1 MRETM
6 HGRNI
11 FQVAIHLPAQIRCPA
26 RLTAAKRMLYDL
38 LFDPPILLYQMP
50 KTGSQ
55 TIEATLQQHLSTRRL
70 LRFHF
75 LSPTIAATIRK
86 GLRYDHANA
95 AWRKEARAQLRLMR
109 RVRFGLL
116 VRKVVQGCGVR
127 LPKLEVI
134 TAVREPIAVAL
145 SSMFENYFH
154 AFPTGPAALAACRE
168 AFLKPKTVK
177 YIQEWFDLELKSML
191 GLDVYKQPFH
201 HEQGYAIYETTTV
214 RALVYRFAALPK
226 LPAMLEDFLGK
237 SISHIAERNR
247 GTQKNYSEPYQ
258 YVQAHL
264 RLTGDF
270 LAAQYRSK
278 MMVHFYS
285 TLEREQ
291 FYRRWVESN
300 TTISTTPALGI

>member
-1 MRETM
+1 
-6 HGRNI
+6 
-11 FQVAIHLPAQIRCPA
+11 
-26 RLTAAKRMLYDL
+26 MLYDL
-38 LFDPPILLYQMP
+38 LFDPPIFLYQMP

-95 AWRKEARAQLRLMR
+95 AWRNDACAQLRLMR
-109 RVRFGLL
+109 QLRSGLL
-116 VRKVVQGCGVR
+116 VRKVVRMGGIR
-127 LPKLEVI
+127 LPKLKVI

-168 AFLKPKTVK
+168 AFLRPKTVK
-177 YIQEWFDLELKSML
+177 YLQEWFDLELKAML
-191 GLDVYKQPFH
+191 GLDVFKQPFDR
-201 HEQGYAIYETTTV
+201 EQGYAIYETGTARV
-214 RALVYRFAALPK
+214 LVYRFEALPE
-226 LPAMLEDFLGK
+226 LPAMLRDFLGE

-247 GTQKNYSEPYQ
+247 GTQKHYSEPYQ

-264 RLTGDF
+264 RLSADF
-270 LAAQYRSK
+270 LNAQYRSK
-278 MMVHFYS
+278 MMLHFYS
-285 TLEREQ
+285 ALEREQ
-291 FYRRWVESN
+291 FYRRWVESDA
-300 TTISTTPALGI
+300 TVSTAPALATQAL